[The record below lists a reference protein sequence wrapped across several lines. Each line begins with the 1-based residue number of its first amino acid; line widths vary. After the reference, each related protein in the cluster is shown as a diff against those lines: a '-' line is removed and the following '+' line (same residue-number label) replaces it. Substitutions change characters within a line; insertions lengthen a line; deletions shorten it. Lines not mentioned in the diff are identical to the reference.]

1 MAAARGSTEGNTLHV
16 ILELWKIVTGGAP
29 RVIAQNSYMAEMS
42 IMWLRVAA
50 ALYSIGLLD
59 AILTIIRR
67 RARLFRVA
75 LWALSLAAVFH
86 LVSIVEEG
94 VALNHFPASGF
105 YESMSLCA
113 FLITAL
119 FLFIY
124 WRYRLDS
131 LSVFIFPL
139 VFVMTLVASL
149 GRPVSTSWASQTV
162 RDTWL
167 MVHVVLV
174 LLGYAA
180 LLFTAVA
187 AVLYLLQERELKR
200 KKPRSFYHRLPPL
213 GTLDDLIT
221 RFMGLGFV
229 LITLAVIVG
238 STWAFVELGTGWV
251 TEPKIAISLFTWGI
265 YLAMVFLRVS
275 AGWRGRKAAVL
286 AITALGCSAL
296 TWAAHVQLQN
306 VLVR

>member
-1 MAAARGSTEGNTLHV
+1 MTETSV
-16 ILELWKIVTGGAP
+16 I
-29 RVIAQNSYMAEMS
+29 
-42 IMWLRVAA
+42 WLRVAA
-50 ALYSIGLLD
+50 GLYSLGLLD
-59 AILTIIRR
+59 ATLTV
-67 RARLFRVA
+67 ARKRGHMFRVA
-75 LWALSLAAVFH
+75 LFALGLAAVFH
-86 LVSIVEEG
+86 LVSIVEQGIAIER
-94 VALNHFPASGF
+94 FPASGF

-113 FLITAL
+113 FLITVL
-119 FLFIY
+119 FLLVY
-124 WRYRLDS
+124 WRYRLES

-149 GRPVSTSWASQTV
+149 GRPVSASWSSQTV
-162 RDTWL
+162 RDAWL

-187 AVLYLLQERELKR
+187 AILYLLQESELKR
-200 KKPRSFYHRLPPL
+200 KKTRSFYKRLPPL

-238 STWAFVELGTGWV
+238 SIWAFVELGTRWV
-251 TEPKIAISLFTWGI
+251 MEPKIAISFFTWGL

-296 TWAAHVQLQN
+296 TWAAHAQLQN
-306 VLVR
+306 ILVR

>member
-1 MAAARGSTEGNTLHV
+1 
-16 ILELWKIVTGGAP
+16 
-29 RVIAQNSYMAEMS
+29 MAEMS
-42 IMWLRVAA
+42 IIWLRVAA
-50 ALYSIGLLD
+50 GLYSLGLAD
-59 AILTIIRR
+59 AILTIIQRR
-67 RARLFRVA
+67 VRLFRIA
-75 LWALSLAAVFH
+75 LGAFTLAAVFH

-94 VALNHFPASGF
+94 TAIGRFPASGF

-113 FLITAL
+113 LLITSL

-124 WRYRLDS
+124 WRYRLES

-139 VFVMTLVASL
+139 VFVMTMVASL
-149 GRPVSTSWASQTV
+149 GRPVSASWSSQTV
-162 RDTWL
+162 RDAWL

-187 AVLYLLQERELKR
+187 AVLYLMQERELKR

-238 STWAFVELGTGWV
+238 SAWAFVQFGTSWIAD
-251 TEPKIAISLFTWGI
+251 PKIAISLFTWAI

-286 AITALGCSAL
+286 AIAALGCSAL
-296 TWAAHVQLQN
+296 TWAAHVQLQHI
-306 VLVR
+306 VVR

>member
-1 MAAARGSTEGNTLHV
+1 
-16 ILELWKIVTGGAP
+16 
-29 RVIAQNSYMAEMS
+29 MAEMS

-75 LWALSLAAVFH
+75 LGALTLAAVFH

-94 VALNHFPASGF
+94 IAVKHFPASGF

-149 GRPVSTSWASQTV
+149 GRPVSSSWPSQTV
-162 RDTWL
+162 RDAWL
-167 MVHVVLV
+167 MLHVVLV

-180 LLFTAVA
+180 LFFTAVA

-238 STWAFVELGTGWV
+238 STWAFVELGTRWV
-251 TEPKIAISLFTWGI
+251 TEPKIGISLFTWGI